1 MLAEAAIVGAA
12 SSLVGTGLGV
22 LAAIGLEA
30 LMSGLGYTLPAG
42 PIVFEARTVIV
53 AVAVGVGVTVIS
65 AVGPAR
71 RAVRI
76 APVAAMSDRQDGAEV
91 SPRRRLVSGAAVG
104 LVGVVALAAGL
115 ALPQVGLVGLG
126 AACIFIGAAMLAPAV
141 ARPLSSVI
149 GRPLARLWAVPGR
162 LGRENSMRSPRRTA
176 QTASAL
182 MVGIALVSA
191 MAVFGASVSRSATSS
206 VDDAIKADLIV
217 SGTAS
222 GPGSFSPGLAR
233 ALTELPGVNA
243 SLIAYGGQF
252 EIRQSVES
260 LKGVSTQGISRTL
273 ILNMTAGNA
282 VTALDDGE
290 LLIDSSTASSDHLSV
305 GGTVPVKFALTGASS
320 MTVGGIYKA
329 NALIGSYLVGQGFFL
344 SHYQDPMPG
353 GVLLDAARP
362 QAVQQE
368 VQKALTPYPTV
379 QAQTRAQFENAA
391 VSSVN
396 QLLTLIYALLALA
409 VLIALIGVVNTLML
423 SVFERTR
430 EIGLLRAVG
439 MRRRQARAMVRS
451 ESVILSIFGA
461 VLGIVI
467 GTGMGVALVVALR
480 LNTTAVPVT
489 SLVVFLVLAAVL
501 GLVAATWPARRA
513 AKLDVLSA
521 IATE

>member
-1 MLAEAAIVGAA
+1 
-12 SSLVGTGLGV
+12 
-22 LAAIGLEA
+22 
-30 LMSGLGYTLPAG
+30 MSALGYTLPAG

-126 AACIFIGAAMLAPAV
+126 AACIFTGAAMLAPAV

-149 GRPLARLWAVPGR
+149 GRPLARLRAVPGR

-182 MVGIALVSA
+182 MIGIALVSA

-260 LKGVSTQGISRTL
+260 LKGVSTQGYL
-273 ILNMTAGNA
+273 ED
-282 VTALDDGE
+282 LDPEHDGRQRR
-290 LLIDSSTASSDHLSV
+290 H
-305 GGTVPVKFALTGASS
+305 
-320 MTVGGIYKA
+320 
-329 NALIGSYLVGQGFFL
+329 
-344 SHYQDPMPG
+344 
-353 GVLLDAARP
+353 RP
-362 QAVQQE
+362 
-368 VQKALTPYPTV
+368 
-379 QAQTRAQFENAA
+379 
-391 VSSVN
+391 
-396 QLLTLIYALLALA
+396 
-409 VLIALIGVVNTLML
+409 
-423 SVFERTR
+423 
-430 EIGLLRAVG
+430 
-439 MRRRQARAMVRS
+439 RR
-451 ESVILSIFGA
+451 
-461 VLGIVI
+461 
-467 GTGMGVALVVALR
+467 
-480 LNTTAVPVT
+480 
-489 SLVVFLVLAAVL
+489 
-501 GLVAATWPARRA
+501 RRA
-513 AKLDVLSA
+513 AHRLQHGQFRPPERRRYRPGEVRPDRRVQHDRRGHLQGQRPDRQLLGRPGLFPVALPGSHAGRRPVGPRPGPRRCNRRCKRR
-521 IATE
+521 